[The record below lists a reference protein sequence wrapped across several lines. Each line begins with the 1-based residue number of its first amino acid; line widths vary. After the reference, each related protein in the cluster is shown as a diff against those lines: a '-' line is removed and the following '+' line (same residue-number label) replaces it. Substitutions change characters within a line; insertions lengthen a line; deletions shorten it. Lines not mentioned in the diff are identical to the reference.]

1 MSLSD
6 FLTQHI
12 HEKASAVLGAGVSV
26 FSPGDILTKIL
37 IGTATGVSVWCIT
50 KAIAWLV
57 KKIGSKK
64 CQCDACKE

>member
-6 FLTQHI
+6 FLTQHV
-12 HEKASAVLGAGVSV
+12 HEKISAFLGAGASV
-26 FSPGDILTKIL
+26 IAPGDILTKIVT
-37 IGTATGVSVWCIT
+37 GTITGVLIWCIT
-50 KAIAWLV
+50 KAIAWSI